1 MRRFDNKVA
10 LLTKRAFN
18 TGGDMWYYFGY
29 NRPTAIADSATSRA
43 GVACLVQEQDEAAGP
58 LSTKI

>member
-1 MRRFDNKVA
+1 
-10 LLTKRAFN
+10 
-18 TGGDMWYYFGY
+18 MWYYFGY
-29 NRPTAIADSATSRA
+29 NRPTAIADSVTSRA